1 MTHSPS
7 LQTLWQDRS
16 VAGQGLVEPLLRYA
30 RRPDVIILA
39 VPRGGVP
46 VAYEVAT
53 ALHVRLDL
61 LVVRK
66 LGIPSQPEFAMGA
79 IASGGIHLRNEE
91 VLRAHSI
98 DQGSY
103 DAVVAQETRE
113 LTRREQ
119 VYRGTRAPLQLK
131 DQVVIL
137 IDDGLAT
144 GASMRAA
151 IQAVQLQAP
160 ARIVVAV
167 PVAPLDT
174 VETLRCIVNEVI
186 CPLIPERMMSI
197 GYWYSSFPQTT
208 DEDVIELLQRAW
220 QRESAEGRS
229 VERFRLRVPRQC
241 SASLIELHPAPGES
255 LSFVNKAC
263 TALSEGV
270 WTRYALATDA
280 AHGGL

>member
-1 MTHSPS
+1 MSYSPS

-16 VAGQGLVEPLLRYA
+16 VAGQSLVEPLLRYA

-39 VPRGGVP
+39 LPRGGVP

-53 ALHVRLDL
+53 ALQVRLDL
-61 LVVRK
+61 MVVRK
-66 LGIPSQPEFAMGA
+66 LGMPSQPEFAMGA
-79 IASGGIHLRNEE
+79 IASGGIQIRNEE

-98 DQGSY
+98 DQDSY
-103 DAVVAQETRE
+103 DAVVAREARE
-113 LTRREQ
+113 LSRREQ

-144 GASMRAA
+144 GASMLAA
-151 IQAVQLQAP
+151 IQAVQVQAP

-174 VETLRCIVNEVI
+174 VETLRCIVSEVI

-197 GYWYSSFPQTT
+197 GYWYSNFPQTT
-208 DEDVIELLQRAW
+208 DAEVIELLQRAW
-220 QRESAEGRS
+220 QRESTEA
-229 VERFRLRVPRQC
+229 
-241 SASLIELHPAPGES
+241 HP
-255 LSFVNKAC
+255 L
-263 TALSEGV
+263 
-270 WTRYALATDA
+270 
-280 AHGGL
+280 

>member
-1 MTHSPS
+1 MSYSPS

-16 VAGQGLVEPLLRYA
+16 VAGQSLVEPLLRYA

-39 VPRGGVP
+39 LPRGGVP

-53 ALHVRLDL
+53 ALQVRLDL
-61 LVVRK
+61 MVVRK
-66 LGIPSQPEFAMGA
+66 LGMPSQPEFAMGA
-79 IASGGIHLRNEE
+79 IASGGIQIRNEE

-98 DQGSY
+98 DQDSY
-103 DAVVAQETRE
+103 DAVVAREARE
-113 LTRREQ
+113 LSRREQ

-144 GASMRAA
+144 GASMLAA
-151 IQAVQLQAP
+151 IQAAQVQAP

-197 GYWYSSFPQTT
+197 GYWYSNFPQTT
-208 DEDVIELLQRAW
+208 DAEVIELLQRAW
-220 QRESAEGRS
+220 QRESTEA
-229 VERFRLRVPRQC
+229 
-241 SASLIELHPAPGES
+241 HP
-255 LSFVNKAC
+255 L
-263 TALSEGV
+263 
-270 WTRYALATDA
+270 
-280 AHGGL
+280 